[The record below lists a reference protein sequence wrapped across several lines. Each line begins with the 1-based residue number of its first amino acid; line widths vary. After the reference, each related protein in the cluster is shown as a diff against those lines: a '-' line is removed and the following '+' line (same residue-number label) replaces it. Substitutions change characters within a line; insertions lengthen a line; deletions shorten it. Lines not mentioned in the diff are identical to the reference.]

1 VQDEGKK
8 MDFSALLRV
17 ALKRA
22 GKNETL
28 AVALDLSPSV
38 LSRRMNG
45 ENGWTE
51 PEINKLL
58 DYVGCEIADPSEGS
72 AKIRALKATLKIVL
86 SEE

>member
-1 VQDEGKK
+1 MGAKK

-17 ALKRA
+17 ALKKA

-51 PEINKLL
+51 PEINRLL
-58 DYVGCEIADPSEGS
+58 DYVGCEIADTAASTE
-72 AKIRALKATLKIVL
+72 KIRALKATLRIVL
-86 SEE
+86 NEE